1 MFGFIVLLAIAS
13 ASAILLLCIAQLIR
27 VPENGVAMPTADSGM
42 LVYRRPLYRAVAAA
56 AAVFSLMLAAGYYFD
71 FARNKISD
79 WKILLLTSGG
89 FLLFLVAAI
98 ASESLLRYMKRRVV
112 QLQKETI
119 SRIFRQV
126 LYAGALMGLGAVLM
140 AIVYAWLAQSQKN
153 LMTQLYLIPAYAGAL
168 LMFYQRFHVALTARS
183 ADYAFELMARQ
194 EALLPLAGA
203 SNPLWRLRQSFAA
216 INRFL
221 FSHLEYLVL
230 AVVVLTVSH
239 QIEAQTKLPSNLGA
253 TVSLTVFAIGV
264 IATIPALFIM
274 RVREKTSP
282 ETFLWNIRIGYVASL
297 GVQAVITYV
306 VLVVFAQL
314 HIKFFWITFIGSLT
328 ALLLNVYSAAF
339 VAENHKTARGLIAA
353 AASSVSTVVHRGIA
367 AGMRGA
373 AVPALIVAFMMGL
386 VYLMGVVDEKGEDR
400 FVYGLFALAL
410 ALTSMVS
417 LFTVAQAT
425 AVITSIA
432 SHFIGEA
439 KLHYRKGEMN
449 SALEKF
455 RILRSISLPSYV
467 LHGKIMLS
475 ALAMLI
481 FLVYTQLLSEA
492 GAATLFKHLTET
504 ATLLLGGITTYY
516 LSARVNELV
525 LNLGPLMVRETSRQ
539 FREIPGLTAG
549 EVEPDTEKLLSISRK
564 YLTRKIMPLFLLAMF
579 LPAAACLLG
588 GIYGLTGYLIGFGFF
603 TFLSANSWLTTGAAW
618 SSARHAA
625 EADAQVSRHTAQLEA
640 LTQADIV
647 GDSMHEAAAP
657 TLAAAVHVTIIAS
670 LIFTPATLELHTQL
684 RDFVKTLF

>member
-1 MFGFIVLLAIAS
+1 MFALIVILSVLSALAIA
-13 ASAILLLCIAQLIR
+13 LLCIAQLVR
-27 VPENGVAMPTADSGM
+27 APENGVALAPQDGSM
-42 LVYRRPLYRAVAAA
+42 LIYRRPLYKAAA
-56 AAVFSLMLAAGYYFD
+56 AASVLFALMLAAGYYFD
-71 FARNKISD
+71 FIRNKIAD
-79 WKILLLTSGG
+79 PTILLLSSGG
-89 FLLFLVAAI
+89 FIFFLAAAI
-98 ASESLLRYMKRRVV
+98 VSESLLRYMKRRIL
-112 QLQKETI
+112 QLQKDTI
-119 SRIFRQV
+119 SRIFRQI
-126 LYAGALMGLGAVLM
+126 LYAGALMGLGAALM
-140 AIVYAWLAQSQKN
+140 AMAYAWLTQRQQN
-153 LMTQLYLIPAYAGAL
+153 LTTQLYLIPAYAGAL

-194 EALLPLAGA
+194 EALLPLAGK
-203 SNPLWRLRQSFAA
+203 SNPLWRLRQTFAA

-230 AVVVLTVSH
+230 AIVVLTVSH

-264 IATIPALFIM
+264 VSTIPALFIM

-297 GVQAVITYV
+297 GVQSVITYV
-306 VLVVFAQL
+306 VIVVLAEL
-314 HIKFFWITFIGSLT
+314 HIKYFWITFIGSMT
-328 ALLLNVYSAAF
+328 ALLLNVYSAAY

-373 AVPALIVAFMMGL
+373 AIPALIVAFMMGL

-432 SHFIGEA
+432 SQFIAEA
-439 KLHYRKGEMN
+439 KLNYRKGEMN

-481 FLVYTQLLSEA
+481 FLVYTQILSEA

-549 EVEPDTEKLLSISRK
+549 EVEPDTAQLLSISRA

-579 LPAAACLLG
+579 LPAIACLLG
-588 GIYGLTGYLIGFGFF
+588 GTYGLTGYLIGFGFF
-603 TFLSANSWLTTGAAW
+603 TFLSGNSWLTTGAAW

-625 EADAQVSRHTAQLEA
+625 EADAQVARHTAQLEA

-670 LIFTPATLELHTQL
+670 LIFTPATLALHAEL
-684 RDFVKTLF
+684 REFVKTLF

>member
-1 MFGFIVLLAIAS
+1 MFALIVIISVISALAIA
-13 ASAILLLCIAQLIR
+13 LLCVAQLVR
-27 VPENGVAMPTADSGM
+27 APENGVPLAPQDASM
-42 LVYRRPLYRAVAAA
+42 LIYRKPLYKAAA
-56 AAVFSLMLAAGYYFD
+56 AASVLFAVMLGAGYYFD
-71 FARNKISD
+71 FIRNKVGD
-79 WKILLLTSGG
+79 PTILLLSSGG
-89 FLLFLVAAI
+89 FLVFLAAAI
-98 ASESLLRYMKRRVV
+98 VSESLLRYMKRRIL
-112 QLQKETI
+112 QLQKDSI
-119 SRIFRQV
+119 SRIFRQI
-126 LYAGALMGLGAVLM
+126 LYAGAVMGLGAVLM
-140 AIVYAWLAQSQKN
+140 AMAYAWLTQRQKN
-153 LMTQLYLIPAYAGAL
+153 LTTQLYLIPAYAGAL

-194 EALLPLAGA
+194 EALLPLAGR
-203 SNPLWRLRQSFAA
+203 SNPLWQLRQSFAA

-230 AVVVLTVSH
+230 AIVVLTVSH

-253 TVSLTVFAIGV
+253 TISLTVFAIGV
-264 IATIPALFIM
+264 VSTIPALFIM

-306 VLVVFAQL
+306 VIVVFAEL
-314 HIKFFWITFIGSLT
+314 HIKYFWITFIGSMT
-328 ALLLNVYSAAF
+328 ALLLNVYSAAY

-373 AVPALIVAFMMGL
+373 AIPALIVAFMMGL

-432 SHFIGEA
+432 SQFIAEA
-439 KLHYRKGEMN
+439 KLNYRKGEMN

-481 FLVYTQLLSEA
+481 FLVYTQILSEA

-549 EVEPDTEKLLSISRK
+549 EVEPDTAQLLSISRA

-579 LPAAACLLG
+579 LPAIACLLG
-588 GIYGLTGYLIGFGFF
+588 GTYGLTGYLIGFGFF
-603 TFLSANSWLTTGAAW
+603 TFLSGNSWLTTGAAW

-625 EADAQVSRHTAQLEA
+625 EADAQVARHTAQLEA

-670 LIFTPATLELHTQL
+670 LIFTPVTLALHAEL
-684 RDFVKTLF
+684 REYVKSWF